1 MGTMLEEFH
10 AKSARGAVTARR
22 FVSALLMAGLAAA
35 LQSGAAQAAWPDR
48 PIRLVLPFGPGGVAD
63 VTSRI
68 TAEKLGEKLGQR
80 FVIENMPGP
89 GGINAARAV
98 VTAPPDG
105 YTLGLITNGTG
116 ISVAAFNTLPFDP
129 VKQFEMISTLG
140 RFDLMFA
147 VNAQS
152 EYKSLGEFLKA
163 AKANPGKLNIGT
175 IAVGSTQNLG
185 AELFKSMAEV
195 NVVIVP
201 FKNSP
206 DVVVALLRND
216 VQMLVE
222 FPPAIQGQ
230 VNDDKLRILA
240 SSSPKRTPLAPDVP
254 TVAESGV
261 KGYEVESW
269 NGVFAPKGT
278 PKDVI
283 DKVNKAMH
291 EVLAQEDVKAS
302 FAKVGVI
309 AQAGTPEDLMGRL
322 TADIK
327 KWNDVIDKAGIPRK

>member
-1 MGTMLEEFH
+1 MLEGIY
-10 AKSARGAVTARR
+10 ATGARIVAIARP
-22 FVSALLMAGLAAA
+22 FAAALLIAGLAGA
-35 LQSGAAQAAWPDR
+35 LQSGAAQAAWPDH
-48 PIRLVLPFGPGGVAD
+48 PIRFVLPFGPGGVAD

-68 TAEKLGEKLGQR
+68 VADKLGQKLGQR
-80 FVIENMPGP
+80 VVVENMPGP

-105 YTLGLITNGTG
+105 YTLGLITNGTA

-129 VKQFEMISTLG
+129 VKQFEMISPLG
-140 RFDLMFA
+140 LFDLVFA

-152 EYKSLGEFLKA
+152 EYKTLGDFLKA
-163 AKANPGKLNIGT
+163 ANANPGKLNIGT
-175 IAVGSTQNLG
+175 IVVGSTQDLG
-185 AELFKSMAEV
+185 AELFKSMA
-195 NVVIVP
+195 NLNAVIVT

-254 TVAESGV
+254 TVGESGV

-278 PKDVI
+278 PKEVV

-291 EVLAQEDVKAS
+291 EILAQEDVKAS

-309 AQAGTPEDLMGRL
+309 AHAGTPDELMGRL

-327 KWNDVIDKAGIPRK
+327 KWNAVIDKAGIPRK